1 MSLLSAGDTSGH
13 PDPFGARAAGQARAG
28 RVRDSSMIVAPA
40 NGRQLVEVGDYVLA
54 NDRIAVYIEDRDLSS
69 GYARFGGEI
78 LSVDAVGEDGRPA
91 GLSHYGET
99 LLALSN
105 EMIEPDSVTV
115 LADGSDGGDAVVRVL
130 GRLAPI
136 PFLKGS
142 LGVLFPRE
150 YRMPAAFDYA
160 LSPGS
165 DRLAIRLHFV
175 NETHEPMDL
184 KFDEMYGFF
193 HYNRS
198 QMVTPESGYAEP
210 DGKAAWVGFDGGAFS
225 FAWRTPGESMFY
237 ALTQSGFSDFSGNG
251 FAVDACSMVEREHAE
266 IVAGGPEL
274 DGLRE
279 AIRRVDGEPAW
290 RQVTGKVLEA
300 DGTPAAGAW
309 VVETDD
315 AGTVVSRARSGEDGS
330 YVLHAPDQPVQ
341 LTAYLRGRPAHEAVA
356 VGAAQAS
363 ADLTFAAYGTIRVS
377 ARDSATL
384 QPVPARIEVYP
395 LVPQTDLPARFGI
408 EEERGGKLYQQLSPD
423 GAATF
428 AVPPGEHR
436 VLVSHGPFWEY
447 VDTTVDV
454 APGQTIEVQ
463 APLAR
468 AVDQGSWLCT
478 DFHEHTWFSADSTDP
493 VEYKVAG
500 GVADGLQ
507 IPTFSD
513 HEWVTDPQPSIDALG
528 LSSVARGLTSLEL
541 TTFTWGHFGIIPM
554 TARPEEPNG
563 GAVDWV
569 GKDPADVF
577 ALVDALPDK
586 PLLIVNHPR
595 GGGFGAYFDA
605 TSYNR
610 STGQGGTLYSDNFDA
625 IEICNGSSFED
636 NRKDSVADWF
646 SFLNQGRKVWAVGSS
661 DNHHLRSGP
670 VGYPRTCMHFEDA
683 NPASLTPTA
692 IRDALA
698 SGGAFVSGG
707 LWLDVRGPAGE
718 RPGQAATA
726 SGATATFTVEVMGA
740 SWVPADS
747 LELIVN
753 GQTTAT
759 RTLSVPPAGSPRHD
773 TEVFEVPID
782 PAAAQTWVVFHVSG
796 SGDMS
801 PIFPGRAPFAVS
813 NPVFVATGR

>member
-1 MSLLSAGDTSGH
+1 MSLLAAGDPNGH
-13 PDPFGARAAGQARAG
+13 ADPFGARAAGQARAG
-28 RVRDSSMIVAPA
+28 KVLDSSMIVQPA
-40 NGRQLVEVGDYVLA
+40 NERQRVEVGDYVLA
-54 NDRIAVYIEDRDLSS
+54 NDRIAVYIEDKDLSS

-78 LSVDAVGEDGRPA
+78 LSVDAVGEDGRPL
-91 GLSHYGET
+91 GLSRYGET

-105 EMIEPDSVTV
+105 EMIDPESVTV

-130 GRLAPI
+130 GRLEAI

-150 YRMPAAFDYA
+150 YRMPAALDYVLA
-160 LSPGS
+160 PGS
-165 DRLAIRLHFV
+165 ERLAMRLHFV

-184 KFDEMYGFF
+184 KYDEMYGFF

-198 QMVTPESGYAEP
+198 QMVTAEYGYEEP
-210 DGKAAWVGFDGGAFS
+210 KKSVAWVGFDGGALS
-225 FAWRTPGESMFY
+225 FAWRTPGEPLSY
-237 ALTQSGFSDFSGNG
+237 VLTESGFSDFTGDG

-266 IVAGGPEL
+266 IIAGGPEL

-290 RQVTGKVLEA
+290 RQIAGKVLEA

-315 AGTVVSRARSGEDGS
+315 AGTLLSRTRSGDDGS
-330 YVLHAPDQPVQ
+330 YVLHAPDQAVH
-341 LTAYLRGRPAHEAVA
+341 LTPYLLGRPSHDAVA
-356 VGAAQAS
+356 VGAGEAQ

-377 ARDSATL
+377 ARDSATQ
-384 QPVPARIEVYP
+384 QPVPARIEVFP
-395 LVPQTDLPARFGI
+395 SAPPAGLPARFGI
-408 EEERGGKLYQQLSPD
+408 EQGSGGKLYQQFSAD
-423 GAATF
+423 GTATL

-447 VDTTVDV
+447 VDTTVNVAAGQTVDV
-454 APGQTIEVQ
+454 A

-468 AVDQGSWLCT
+468 AVDQGHWLCA

-493 VEYKVAG
+493 VQYKVAG

-513 HEWVTDPQPSIDALG
+513 HEWVTDPQPSVEALG
-528 LSSVARGLTSLEL
+528 LSSVAHGLTSLEL
-541 TTFTWGHFGIIPM
+541 TTFSWGHFGVIPM

-563 GAVDWV
+563 GAVEWV

-577 ALVDALPDK
+577 ALVDALPEK

-595 GGGFGAYFDA
+595 GGGFGAYFDSTA
-605 TSYNR
+605 YNR
-610 STGQGGTLYSDNFDA
+610 GTGQAGPLFSDNFDA
-625 IEICNGSSFED
+625 IEICNGSSFEH
-636 NRKDSVADWF
+636 NRDASVADWF
-646 SFLNQGRKVWAVGSS
+646 SFLDRGRNVWAVGGS
-661 DNHHLRSGP
+661 DNHSLRSGP
-670 VGYPRTCMHFEDA
+670 VGYPRTCMYFDDP
-683 NPASLTPTA
+683 NPVALTPTT

-698 SGGAFVSGG
+698 SGAAFVSGG
-707 LWLDVRGPAGE
+707 LWLDVRGPTGE
-718 RPGQAATA
+718 RLGQTATA
-726 SGATATFTVEVMGA
+726 SGTTATFTVAVMGS

-753 GQTTAT
+753 GKTVET
-759 RTLSVPPAGSPRHD
+759 RTLPAAVPGSPRHD

-782 PAAAQTWVVFHVSG
+782 TSAARTWVVFHASG
-796 SGDMS
+796 AGDMS
-801 PIFPGRAPFAVS
+801 PIFKGRSPFAVS
-813 NPVFVATGR
+813 NPVFVTAGR